1 MLAAAWLPLA
11 LASSSEPDAP
21 LTLGDRMEAAAL
33 ERRRH
38 GETHRV
44 VILTML
50 ADDYAPLHD
59 QMMCS
64 LKRLNLSS
72 HVVIATDKRSTC
84 DNLLPEWRAQ
94 CFELDPVMLTKE
106 ASYQGLEARESRDWD
121 EFQLRAGFDTEPSAS
136 GNRTELAVPYDYG
149 SAGFRRIA
157 QMKPLLTRVGNLR
170 GLDVLFTD
178 GDIVFVS
185 DPIHDLYSHR
195 FDLVVQDDAVGGW
208 TSSCK
213 KKGDHNVNS
222 GFYLLRAGDG
232 SKALVKKWL
241 ASIYNNPKLGAGD
254 QIHLNAVLHASCYKQ
269 RVSKKAGFS
278 WKVLSRAGYPNGK
291 MYYTSPHTDGG
302 YRLTKEHRIVHFNW
316 LRGIPKKLSTMGK
329 EGLKFA
335 GTHTCREPEAL
346 LALEKRHE
354 TRAEAESAR
363 TETRAEVESARTGML
378 PCDSPPYVLD
388 ELHYAREG
396 TGSSIWP
403 HSTSIIFADA
413 IGASWIDDPETG
425 REASRTQGNVIWI
438 DDPEGE
444 GEASTARGNVKHP
457 EQGASAL
464 TPEAMPPKIWNSH
477 DKTDYAPFL
486 GFRHDPQC
494 DFASLKV
501 RIAAGELQV
510 VDATTSMY
518 GDQISHSWS
527 DLKRTDTTLPKNL
540 VHLCSAIARG
550 SAPPSTDPLL
560 KLAGANR
567 SNTVFRFHNYGD
579 HRFTGATDCLYNPHF
594 RSRYHAARASRLL
607 HFSTAAGAERPKDE
621 LWLSVHYRSGDVEHS
636 KEYVRQGRGD
646 LAALAYYVRAA
657 VRYLKT
663 DPARLHGRTAGLRPV
678 VHFFSEGEAHAFK
691 RFTDVLPDAVL
702 HLGNKRGDTTKHDID
717 LMTQSHVL
725 IGGFSTFFQMA
736 AHLCDA
742 CVVLS
747 ADVAKDASRM
757 DTYIGGR
764 WPRGNEFVKLHH
776 GSAGEEPFD
785 GNLFGRALAKVLAA
799 SAEKKALPCGP
810 YSERAA
816 CAKEHARKP
825 AQKGGAPEPAEEDAG
840 EDALVAKPDHKAQPS
855 PSPSEEED
863 AEEAV
868 AEEAVAEEVDPESA
882 AAEVDTESA
891 AEEVAPASEDEDALP
906 PCGAHAARAACASP
920 PLPPAAPPP
929 PSLSPWSPP
938 IGDHDES
945 IGSIDIGKIGGSTF
959 GEFNEDEGLTKGERF
974 ELSHGDDQTDPTATT
989 GTARKIRSPLWG
1001 AD

>member
-1 MLAAAWLPLA
+1 
-11 LASSSEPDAP
+11 
-21 LTLGDRMEAAAL
+21 MEAAAL

-50 ADDYAPLHD
+50 ADDYAHLHD

-72 HVVIATDKRSTC
+72 HVVIATDKRRTC

-94 CFELDPVMLTKE
+94 CFELDPVMLATE
-106 ASYQGLEARESRDWD
+106 ASYQGEEARGSRDWD
-121 EFQLRAGFDTEPSAS
+121 EFQLRAGLDTEPDAS

-195 FDLVVQDDAVGGW
+195 SDLVVQDDAVNAW

-213 KKGDHNVNS
+213 KHGDHNVNS

-241 ASIYNNPKLGAGD
+241 DSIAHKPKLGAGD

-269 RVSKKAGFS
+269 RVSKRAGFS

-291 MYYTSPHTDGG
+291 MYYTSPHTHGG

-335 GTHTCREPEAL
+335 GTHECREPEAL

-363 TETRAEVESARTGML
+363 TETGAEAESARNETRAEVESVRTGML

-413 IGASWIDDPETG
+413 IGASWIDDPETE

-444 GEASTARGNVKHP
+444 GGASTARGNVKHP

-464 TPEAMPPKIWNSH
+464 TPEVVPPKIWNSH

-494 DFASLKV
+494 DFASLKM

-518 GDQISHSWS
+518 GDHTYHSWS
-527 DLKRTDTTLPKNL
+527 DLKHTDTSLPKNL

-567 SNTVFRFHNYGD
+567 SNTVFRFHNFGD

-607 HFSTAAGAERPKDE
+607 HFSTAAGAERPEDE
-621 LWLSVHYRSGDVEHS
+621 LWLSVHYRSGDVES
-636 KEYVRQGRGD
+636 NKPEYARQGRGD

-663 DPARLHGRTAGLRPV
+663 DPGRLHGRTAGLRPV
-678 VHFFSEGEAHAFK
+678 VHFFSEGKAHAFK

-702 HLGNKRGDTTKHDID
+702 HLGNNRSDTTKHDID

-757 DTYIGGR
+757 DKYIGR
-764 WPRGNEFVKLHH
+764 HWPRGNEFVKLHH

-799 SAEKKALPCGP
+799 SAEKKASPCGP
-810 YSERAA
+810 YSARAA
-816 CAKEHARKP
+816 CAKENARKP
-825 AQKGGAPEPAEEDAG
+825 AQKVVAPEPAGEAAG
-840 EDALVAKPDHKAQPS
+840 EDALVAKPDSKAQPS
-855 PSPSEEED
+855 PSPSEEV
-863 AEEAV
+863 AGEAV
-868 AEEAVAEEVDPESA
+868 AEEEVAE
-882 AAEVDTESA
+882 EVDTESA
-891 AEEVAPASEDEDALP
+891 AEEVAPASKDEDALP
-906 PCGAHAARAACASP
+906 PCGAHAARASCASP

-938 IGDHDES
+938 IGDRDES

-974 ELSHGDDQTDPTATT
+974 ELSHDDDQTDPIATT
-989 GTARKIRSPLWG
+989 GAARKIRSPLWG

>member
-1 MLAAAWLPLA
+1 M
-11 LASSSEPDAP
+11 
-21 LTLGDRMEAAAL
+21 GDRMEAAAL

-38 GETHRV
+38 GDTHKV
-44 VILTML
+44 VMVTML
-50 ADDYAPLHD
+50 ADDYAHLHD

-72 HVVIATDKRSTC
+72 HMVIATDKKSTC

-94 CFELDPVMLTKE
+94 CFQLDQGLLATE
-106 ASYQGLEARESRDWD
+106 ASYQTGLEARDSRDWD
-121 EFQLRAGFDTEPSAS
+121 EFQLRAGFDTQANAS
-136 GNRTELAVPYDYG
+136 GSRTELAVPYDYG

-157 QMKPLLTRVGNLR
+157 QLKPLLTRVGNLR

-178 GDIVFVS
+178 GDIVFNS
-185 DPIHDLYSHR
+185 DPIHDLYSHNS
-195 FDLVVQDDAVGGW
+195 DLVVQDDAVGGW

-241 ASIYNNPKLGAGD
+241 DSIAHKPKLGAGD

-269 RVSKKAGFS
+269 RVSKRAGFS

-291 MYYTSPHTDGG
+291 MYYTSPHTHGG

-335 GTHTCREPEAL
+335 GTHECREPEAL

-354 TRAEAESAR
+354 TRAETESAR
-363 TETRAEVESARTGML
+363 TETRAEAESARNETRAEVESVRTGML

-413 IGASWIDDPETG
+413 IGASWIDDPETE

-444 GEASTARGNVKHP
+444 GGASTARGNVKHP

-464 TPEAMPPKIWNSH
+464 TPEMVPPKIWNSH

-494 DFASLKV
+494 DFASLKM

-518 GDQISHSWS
+518 GDHTYHSWS
-527 DLKRTDTTLPKNL
+527 DLKHTDTSLPKNL

-567 SNTVFRFHNYGD
+567 SNTVFRFHNFGD

-607 HFSTAAGAERPKDE
+607 HFSTAAGAERPEDE

-663 DPARLHGRTAGLRPV
+663 DPGRLHGRTAGLRPV
-678 VHFFSEGEAHAFK
+678 VHFFSEGKAHAFK
-691 RFTDVLPDAVL
+691 RFTDVLPGAPTHRQLYPRPFSSDRSPTHPAAARSPCASRVPDAVL
-702 HLGNKRGDTTKHDID
+702 HLGNNGGDTTKHDID

-757 DTYIGGR
+757 DKYIGR
-764 WPRGNEFVKLHH
+764 HWPRGNEFVKLHH

-799 SAEKKALPCGP
+799 PELSPVTAL
-810 YSERAA
+810 E
-816 CAKEHARKP
+816 
-825 AQKGGAPEPAEEDAG
+825 
-840 EDALVAKPDHKAQPS
+840 PS
-855 PSPSEEED
+855 PSPS
-863 AEEAV
+863 
-868 AEEAVAEEVDPESA
+868 PRPPGA
-882 AAEVDTESA
+882 AARVSA
-891 AEEVAPASEDEDALP
+891 
-906 PCGAHAARAACASP
+906 G
-920 PLPPAAPPP
+920 
-929 PSLSPWSPP
+929 
-938 IGDHDES
+938 
-945 IGSIDIGKIGGSTF
+945 
-959 GEFNEDEGLTKGERF
+959 
-974 ELSHGDDQTDPTATT
+974 Q
-989 GTARKIRSPLWG
+989 
-1001 AD
+1001 

>member
-1 MLAAAWLPLA
+1 
-11 LASSSEPDAP
+11 
-21 LTLGDRMEAAAL
+21 MEAAAL

-50 ADDYAPLHD
+50 ADDYAHLHD

-72 HVVIATDKRSTC
+72 HVVIATDKRRTC

-94 CFELDPVMLTKE
+94 CFQLDPGLLATE
-106 ASYQGLEARESRDWD
+106 ASYEADL
-121 EFQLRAGFDTEPSAS
+121 EFQNQIASFGTDREERDGLDTEPDAS

-195 FDLVVQDDAVGGW
+195 SDLVVQDDAVNAW

-213 KKGDHNVNS
+213 KHGDHNVNS

-269 RVSKKAGFS
+269 RVSKRAGFS

-291 MYYTSPHTDGG
+291 MYYTSPHTHGG

-335 GTHTCREPEAL
+335 GTHECREPEAL

-363 TETRAEVESARTGML
+363 TETGAEAESARNETRAEVESVRTGML

-413 IGASWIDDPETG
+413 IGASWIDDPETE

-444 GEASTARGNVKHP
+444 GGASTARGNVKHP

-464 TPEAMPPKIWNSH
+464 TPEVVPPKIWNSH

-494 DFASLKV
+494 DFASLKM

-518 GDQISHSWS
+518 GDHTYHSWS
-527 DLKRTDTTLPKNL
+527 DLKHTDTSLPKNL

-567 SNTVFRFHNYGD
+567 SNTVFRFHNFGD

-607 HFSTAAGAERPKDE
+607 HFSTAAGAERPEDE
-621 LWLSVHYRSGDVEHS
+621 LWLSVHYRSGDVES
-636 KEYVRQGRGD
+636 NKPEYARQGRGD

-663 DPARLHGRTAGLRPV
+663 DPGRLHGRTAGLRPV
-678 VHFFSEGEAHAFK
+678 VHFFSEGKAHAFK

-702 HLGNKRGDTTKHDID
+702 HLGNNRSDTTKHDID

-757 DTYIGGR
+757 DKYIGR
-764 WPRGNEFVKLHH
+764 HWPRGNEFVKLHH

-799 SAEKKALPCGP
+799 SAEKKASPCGP
-810 YSERAA
+810 YSARAA
-816 CAKEHARKP
+816 CAKENARKP
-825 AQKGGAPEPAEEDAG
+825 AQKVVAPEPAGEAAG
-840 EDALVAKPDHKAQPS
+840 EDALVAKPDSKAQPS
-855 PSPSEEED
+855 PSPSEEV
-863 AEEAV
+863 AGEAV
-868 AEEAVAEEVDPESA
+868 AEEEVAE
-882 AAEVDTESA
+882 EVDTESA
-891 AEEVAPASEDEDALP
+891 AEEVAPASKDEDALP
-906 PCGAHAARAACASP
+906 PCGAHAARASCASP

-938 IGDHDES
+938 IGDRDES

-974 ELSHGDDQTDPTATT
+974 ELSHDDDQTDPIATT
-989 GTARKIRSPLWG
+989 GAARKIRSPLWG

>member
-1 MLAAAWLPLA
+1 
-11 LASSSEPDAP
+11 
-21 LTLGDRMEAAAL
+21 MEAAAL

-50 ADDYAPLHD
+50 ADDYAHLHD

-72 HVVIATDKRSTC
+72 HVVIATDKRRTC

-94 CFELDPVMLTKE
+94 CFELDPVMLATE
-106 ASYQGLEARESRDWD
+106 ASYQGEEARGSRDWD
-121 EFQLRAGFDTEPSAS
+121 EFQLRAGLDTEPDAS

-195 FDLVVQDDAVGGW
+195 SDLVVQDDAVNAW

-213 KKGDHNVNS
+213 KHGDHNVNS

-269 RVSKKAGFS
+269 RVSKRAGFS

-291 MYYTSPHTDGG
+291 MYYTSPHTHGG

-335 GTHTCREPEAL
+335 GTHECREPEAL

-363 TETRAEVESARTGML
+363 TETGAEAESARNETRAEVESVRTGML

-413 IGASWIDDPETG
+413 IGASWIDDPETE

-444 GEASTARGNVKHP
+444 GGASTARGNVKHP

-464 TPEAMPPKIWNSH
+464 TPEVVPPKIWNSH

-494 DFASLKV
+494 DFASLKM

-518 GDQISHSWS
+518 GDHTYHSWS
-527 DLKRTDTTLPKNL
+527 DLKHTDTSLPKNL

-567 SNTVFRFHNYGD
+567 SNTVFRFHNFGD

-607 HFSTAAGAERPKDE
+607 HFSTAAGAERPEDE

-663 DPARLHGRTAGLRPV
+663 DPGRLHGRTAGLRPV
-678 VHFFSEGEAHAFK
+678 VHFFSEGKAHAFK

-702 HLGNKRGDTTKHDID
+702 HLGNNRGDTTKHDID

-757 DTYIGGR
+757 DKYIGR
-764 WPRGNEFVKLHH
+764 HWPRGNEFVKLHH

-799 SAEKKALPCGP
+799 SAEKKASPCGP
-810 YSERAA
+810 YSARAA
-816 CAKEHARKP
+816 CAKENARKP
-825 AQKGGAPEPAEEDAG
+825 AQKVVAPEPAGEAAG
-840 EDALVAKPDHKAQPS
+840 EDALVAKPDSKAQPS
-855 PSPSEEED
+855 PSPSEEV
-863 AEEAV
+863 AGEAV
-868 AEEAVAEEVDPESA
+868 AEEEVAE
-882 AAEVDTESA
+882 EVDTESA
-891 AEEVAPASEDEDALP
+891 AEEVAPASKDEDALP
-906 PCGAHAARAACASP
+906 PCGAHAARASCASP

-938 IGDHDES
+938 IGDRDES

-974 ELSHGDDQTDPTATT
+974 ELSHDDDQTDPIATT
-989 GTARKIRSPLWG
+989 GAARKIRSPLWG